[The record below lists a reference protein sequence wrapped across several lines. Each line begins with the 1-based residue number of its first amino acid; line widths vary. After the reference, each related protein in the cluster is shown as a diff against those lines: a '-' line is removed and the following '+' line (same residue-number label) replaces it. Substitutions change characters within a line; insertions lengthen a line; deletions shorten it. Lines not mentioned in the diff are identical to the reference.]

1 MQCRNTWFKKKSQ
14 SLYIRKQ
21 HYVDLLFYLFWRLSY
36 SDILYIY
43 GLFIIEVHIM
53 CCDIVCVCV
62 TMLGINMW
70 IHQLTCNFKDD
81 ITNGRHTYS
90 RGRRGPDRML
100 VGFTTS
106 CAILPIATKVVSSN
120 PVHGEVFSIQHYVIK
135 FVWLVT
141 GRWFSPGTPV
151 SSTN

>member
-90 RGRRGPDRML
+90 RGRRGPDI
-100 VGFTTS
+100 V
-106 CAILPIATKVVSSN
+106 VVSLIGRGNRSTWWK
-120 PVHGEVFSIQHYVIK
+120 PPTCHKSDKLYHIMLYREHLTMYGGEKYMTIAYFN
-135 FVWLVT
+135 L
-141 GRWFSPGTPV
+141 
-151 SSTN
+151 